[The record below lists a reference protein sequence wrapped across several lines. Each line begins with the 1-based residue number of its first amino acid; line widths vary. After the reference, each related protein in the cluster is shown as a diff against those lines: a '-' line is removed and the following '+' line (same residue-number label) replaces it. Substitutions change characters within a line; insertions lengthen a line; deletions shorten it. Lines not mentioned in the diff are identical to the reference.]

1 MIKPNYCSRNMVT
14 YHVAFEVVSVVTIPY
29 AAEYNLMMMPTKFK
43 TENIAD
49 NLEQFYFRMLIPVI
63 LWF

>member
-1 MIKPNYCSRNMVT
+1 MVT

-29 AAEYNLMMMPTKFK
+29 AAEYNLMMIPTKFK

-49 NLEQFYFRMLIPVI
+49 NHEQFYFRMKNEVRKSVHMYTH
-63 LWF
+63 